1 MASHPHQILPPS
13 PLLTG
18 STIEGAG
25 GRKEGPRPTGF
36 GGMGTLG
43 RPNRPPHA
51 SPRGRP
57 LGPSG
62 TPHAPLPVKLRP
74 PLVWK
79 SMDGGRPAGRCG
91 AARCSLTSGGGGPAA
106 ASSLSAPCAHRTS
119 RIPERVSWVVAVIYL
134 PPRTPWPRSEGCL
147 SMSAVTLQVSMPH
160 GALFGLGKNFGFWY
174 RSIFVCLWQILSNR
188 GLTRLKKIHLVIYR
202 QTVQLVFIFAYISN
216 ASCMC
221 FKI

>member
-36 GGMGTLG
+36 GCMGTLG

-79 SMDGGRPAGRCG
+79 SMDGGRPAGTV
-91 AARCSLTSGGGGPAA
+91 CSLTSGGGGPAA
-106 ASSLSAPCAHRTS
+106 ASSLSAPCAHHTWDGMGW
-119 RIPERVSWVVAVIYL
+119 ERSWGWVRFFRLRRLY
-134 PPRTPWPRSEGCL
+134 
-147 SMSAVTLQVSMPH
+147 SAVLP
-160 GALFGLGKNFGFWY
+160 GLRNRNIRFQKKSRHPG
-174 RSIFVCLWQILSNR
+174 RSNR
-188 GLTRLKKIHLVIYR
+188 AFQSVLVGSLRSFLYLCSLSA
-202 QTVQLVFIFAYISN
+202 Q
-216 ASCMC
+216 
-221 FKI
+221 